1 MAEVVGWRIIKQK
14 HASTAFSGDG
24 ARLFEGRWNS
34 AGVRIVY
41 CSEHLSLATLEILVH
56 TQPVVV
62 RDKYRAF
69 RVRWD
74 AKLMAAVDPA
84 DLLKG
89 WNAFP
94 PTEASKKVGD
104 QWIKAGRTVVLA
116 VPSAIVPLE
125 RTFLLNPAHSDFS
138 RIRIKDVG
146 AFVLDPRLPR

>member
-1 MAEVVGWRIIKQK
+1 VVGWRIIKQK

-34 AGVRIVY
+34 VGVRIVY

-69 RVRWD
+69 QVTWD
-74 AKLMAAVDPA
+74 AKLMAAVGPA

-94 PTEASKKVGD
+94 PTKASKKVGD
-104 QWIKAGRTVVLA
+104 QWIKAGRNVVLA

-125 RTFLLNPAHSDFS
+125 RTFLLNPAHPDFAK
-138 RIRIKDVG
+138 IKIKDVG
-146 AFVLDPRLPR
+146 AFVLDPRLRR